1 MPSATKEQLQ
11 LWENNEEIKIFR
23 EYLRI
28 PSVHPDIDYSECI
41 EFLRRQATSLDLPV
55 EVYEVNPNKPVL
67 IITWEGTDPSATSI
81 VLNSHMDVVPVYP
94 EHWIHPPFSA
104 HIDPEGRIYA
114 RGAQDM
120 KCVGVQYLAA
130 IRALKLDGV
139 RLRRT
144 VHVLFVPDEET
155 GGVLGMKDFVRTER
169 FRALNC
175 GLALDE
181 GDVAEDECL
190 RVFYGERIK
199 RRVYFHIAGTPGH
212 GSLLLK
218 DTAGEKAR
226 KLIDK
231 LMDLRSS
238 EAQKLADNPELTE
251 GDITTVNLT
260 MMQGGVQSNVVPPEL
275 MVCFD
280 IRATPRG
287 SITEFESQLE
297 AWCEEAGGGIRIDYG
312 DKDPVVEPTKL
323 DDSNPFWEP
332 FRKALGKTNLKMKTE
347 IMSGNTDILFVRELG
362 IPAFGFSPIYN
373 TQLLYHDHN
382 EYLHAEVYLKGIDIY
397 RKIIEAVANA

>member
-1 MPSATKEQLQ
+1 MSLPTTEQLQ
-11 LWENNEEIKIFR
+11 CWENNEEIKIFR

-28 PSVHPDIDYSECI
+28 PSVHPDIDYDECI
-41 EFLRRQATSLDLPV
+41 SFLRRQATTLNLPM
-55 EVYEVNPNKPVL
+55 EVYEVNPKKPVV
-67 IITWEGTDPSATSI
+67 IITWQGTDPSATSI
-81 VLNSHMDVVPVYP
+81 ILNSHMDVVPVYP
-94 EHWIHPPFSA
+94 EHWTHPPFSA
-104 HIDPEGRIYA
+104 HLDGEGRLHA

-120 KCVGVQYLAA
+120 KCVGVQYLGA
-130 IRALKLDGV
+130 IRALKREGV
-139 RLRRT
+139 RLKRT
-144 VHVLFVPDEET
+144 LHVLFVPDEET

-169 FRALNC
+169 FRELNC
-175 GLALDE
+175 GFALDE

-199 RRVYFHIAGTPGH
+199 RRVYFHISGTPGH

-238 EAQKLADNPELTE
+238 EARKLADNPELTE

-260 MMQGGVQSNVVPPEL
+260 MMQGGVQSDVVPPE
-275 MVCFD
+275 MMICFD
-280 IRATPRG
+280 IRATPNR
-287 SITEFESQLE
+287 SVAEFESQLE
-297 AWCEEAGGGIRIDYG
+297 AWCEESGGGIQIDYG

-323 DDSNPFWEP
+323 DGSNPFWGP
-332 FRKALGKTNLKMKTE
+332 FRDALSDTNLKVTTE

-382 EYLHAEVYLKGIDIY
+382 EYLHAEVFLKGIDIY
-397 RKIIEAVANA
+397 RKVIKAVAYA